1 VNTTDAPVRPPPTVA
16 KTLSA
21 RPYMWPYHGS
31 LDPRRTALVACVDRR
46 WRLPGTDSD
55 ERDSRLGQI
64 ARAVRASGGFVVALT
79 ATTGPPVGRRPV
91 FSMTPGAGPDG
102 RPGPGPQTAGPQIA
116 WPESGWPESALAVL
130 VPDATLEAGATNGFY
145 SSRLDDVLRAN
156 GRTDIIVAGWGLEGP
171 VHSTLRSGN
180 DRGYECLL
188 VADAS
193 TPLDPDLVFGSCEMV
208 RFSGG
213 IFGAFAD
220 TADVVAALGGD
231 PAIT

>member
-1 VNTTDAPVRPPPTVA
+1 MNTTDAPVRPVPTVA
-16 KTLSA
+16 GTLSA
-21 RPYMWPYHGS
+21 QPYMWPYHGC
-31 LDPRRTALVACVDRR
+31 LDPARTALVACVDRK
-46 WRLPGTDSD
+46 WRAPVPDSD

-64 ARAVRASGGFVVALT
+64 AGAVRASGGFVVALT
-79 ATTGPPVGRRPV
+79 ATTGPPVGRRPALRV
-91 FSMTPGAGPDG
+91 FQETALPD
-102 RPGPGPQTAGPQIA
+102 TV
-116 WPESGWPESALAVL
+116 LAVL
-130 VPDATLEAGATNGFY
+130 DPDAALEAGATNGFY

-171 VHSTLRSGN
+171 VHSTLRAAN

-213 IFGAFAD
+213 IFGAFAG
-220 TADVVAALGGD
+220 TADVVAAFGGD
-231 PAIT
+231 PATT

>member
-1 VNTTDAPVRPPPTVA
+1 VNTTDAPVRPAPTVA

-21 RPYMWPYHGS
+21 KPYMWPYHGS
-31 LDPRRTALVACVDRR
+31 LDPGRTALVACVDPK
-46 WRLPGTDSD
+46 WRAPVPDSD

-79 ATTGPPVGRRPV
+79 ATTGPPVGRRPA
-91 FSMTPGAGPDG
+91 FSVTPGGRPDGSASAGPE
-102 RPGPGPQTAGPQIA
+102 TALQGTV
-116 WPESGWPESALAVL
+116 LAVL
-130 VPDATLEAGATNGFY
+130 DPDATLEAGATNGFY
-145 SSRLDDVLRAN
+145 SSRLDDVLRVN

-171 VHSTLRSGN
+171 VHSTLRAAN

-213 IFGAFAD
+213 IFGAFAG
-220 TADVVAALGGD
+220 TADVVSAFGGD
-231 PAIT
+231 PATT

>member
-1 VNTTDAPVRPPPTVA
+1 
-16 KTLSA
+16 
-21 RPYMWPYHGS
+21 MWPYHGS
-31 LDPRRTALVACVDRR
+31 LDPGRTALVACVDRR
-46 WRLPGTDSD
+46 WRVPGPDSD

-79 ATTGPPVGRRPV
+79 ATTGPPVGRRPEFNV
-91 FSMTPGAGPDG
+91 IPGVRPDG
-102 RPGPGPQTAGPQIA
+102 FPGPGPEIA
-116 WPESGWPESALAVL
+116 LPETALAL
-130 VPDATLEAGATNGFY
+130 LGPDATLEAGATNGFY
-145 SSRLDDVLRAN
+145 SSRLDAVLRVN

-171 VHSTLRSGN
+171 VHSTLRAGN

-213 IFGAFAD
+213 IFGACAD
-220 TADVVAALGGD
+220 TANVVAALGGD
-231 PAIT
+231 PALT

>member
-1 VNTTDAPVRPPPTVA
+1 VNTTDAPVRPAPTVA

-21 RPYMWPYHGS
+21 KPYMWPYHGS
-31 LDPRRTALVACVDRR
+31 LDPARTALVACVDRR
-46 WRLPGTDSD
+46 WRAPVHDSD

-64 ARAVRASGGFVVALT
+64 ARVVRASGGFVVALR
-79 ATTGPPVGRRPV
+79 ATTGPPVGRRPA
-91 FSMTPGAGPDG
+91 F
-102 RPGPGPQTAGPQIA
+102 I
-116 WPESGWPESALAVL
+116 GWPEHVLLETVPTETVFAVL
-130 VPDATLEAGATNGFY
+130 DPHVTLEAGATNGFY

-156 GRTDIIVAGWGLEGP
+156 GRTDIVVAGWGLEGP
-171 VHSTLRSGN
+171 VHSTLRAAN

-220 TADVVAALGGD
+220 TADVVAAFGGD
-231 PAIT
+231 PATT

>member
-1 VNTTDAPVRPPPTVA
+1 MR
-16 KTLSA
+16 
-21 RPYMWPYHGS
+21 
-31 LDPRRTALVACVDRR
+31 
-46 WRLPGTDSD
+46 
-55 ERDSRLGQI
+55 
-64 ARAVRASGGFVVALT
+64 
-79 ATTGPPVGRRPV
+79 
-91 FSMTPGAGPDG
+91 
-102 RPGPGPQTAGPQIA
+102 
-116 WPESGWPESALAVL
+116 PESALAVL

-171 VHSTLRSGN
+171 VHSTLRAAN

-213 IFGAFAD
+213 IFGAFAG
-220 TADVVAALGGD
+220 TADVVAAFGGD
-231 PAIT
+231 PATT